1 MPVVLYQFSSYGGG
15 SSWIASLEV
24 GLEHN
29 ILEICIQTDC
39 LLFVQGLSNPSVAP
53 SALQTPLL
61 DFLCFCSFLYV
72 KVVKVPRQTVQAA
85 HIMARAPLLS
95 M

>member
-1 MPVVLYQFSSYGGG
+1 MVEVRAGLQVLK
-15 SSWIASLEV
+15 WA
-24 GLEHN
+24 LEHN

-39 LLFVQGLSNPSVAP
+39 LLFVQGLSNPLVAP

-61 DFLCFCSFLYV
+61 DFLCFCSSFLYV
-72 KVVKVPRQTVQAA
+72 KVVKVPRQTVQVA
-85 HIMARAPLLS
+85 HIMTRAPLLS